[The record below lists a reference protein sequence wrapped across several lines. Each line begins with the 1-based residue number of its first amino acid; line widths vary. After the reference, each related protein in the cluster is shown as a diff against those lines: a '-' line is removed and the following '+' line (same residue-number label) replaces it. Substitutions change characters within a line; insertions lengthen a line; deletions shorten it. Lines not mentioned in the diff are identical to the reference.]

1 MADQKQL
8 LATLEKYFGYK
19 AFKPYQEEIVTDVL
33 GGRDVLAIIA
43 TGGGKSLCYQ
53 LPALLSGGLAIV
65 VSPLISLMKDQVDAL
80 RANGIQAATLNSSM
94 GFDEVRTIQRDL
106 LDGKIKVLYISP
118 EKVVQDAFLDFLK
131 KINVKLIAV
140 DEAHCISMWGH
151 QFRPE
156 YRKLASLKTHFPGV
170 PLIAL
175 TASAIPEVRED
186 IVNQLNMSAP
196 KKYIGSFNRHNL
208 HYEIRDKKDTVEQII
223 AYIKDHKGQSG
234 IIYCWQRK
242 TTEELAEKLRKAGI
256 RSLPYHADLSDSV
269 RSSTQEKFVK
279 DDTDVICATV
289 AFGMGIDKPD
299 VRFVIHYDM
308 PKNLESYYQETG
320 RAGRDGEISDCIMFY
335 SAADAMKIKNLIE
348 KEYGDEKLNSI
359 AFQKW
364 RAMVDFSETRLCRRK
379 FLLNYFGEQYDTPAC
394 GTCDN
399 CWNPRDTIDGIEI
412 ATKILTCVS
421 NLKGKFGINHIAD
434 IISGSTNK
442 KILDYK
448 HNLNP
453 VYNRGKPYTKAQWID
468 FIKELVQL
476 GYLAI
481 SGDKYPVLVPGEK
494 SLEITFGTPDIQLT
508 KPVIEP
514 IAVPRSEDKYD
525 ARLFQVLRDLRKR
538 IADENGWPPYVVFHD
553 TALKEM
559 ARTFPCTL
567 PELSK
572 IPGVGS
578 KKMENFGQEFLQTI
592 RDYVK
597 ADGFVTQEKSK
608 SLPVGNSFVTH
619 EKSHS
624 LPVGNSFVTPEKGQ
638 SRLVSDGGT
647 SSIRVETNKV
657 SPVAVDGAN
666 KHLFEDAYRLQQ
678 LVSQLNLD
686 LDKAKKSL
694 EEIVEQ
700 IKSEG
705 MTENDAYRLVKI
717 ERKIRHID
725 ARLFSENFPE
735 EFIDLATIPVTKAE
749 KVISGDDLLRCITY
763 DVRESY
769 KVEKLLDFEDQ

>member
-1 MADQKQL
+1 MADKKIM

-33 GGRDVLAIIA
+33 EGRDVLAIIA

-53 LPALLSGGLAIV
+53 LPAILSGGLAIV
-65 VSPLISLMKDQVDAL
+65 VSPLISLMKDQVDSL

-94 GFDEVRTIQRDL
+94 SFDEVKTIQRDL

-118 EKVVQDAFLDFLK
+118 EKVVQDTFLDFLK

-156 YRKLASLKTHFPGV
+156 YRKLASLKTHFPGI
-170 PLIAL
+170 PFIAL

-186 IVNQLNMSAP
+186 IVNQLKMSAP
-196 KKYIGSFNRHNL
+196 KKYVGSFNRHNL

-223 AYIKDHKGQSG
+223 AYIKEHKGQSG

-348 KEYGDEKLNSI
+348 KEYGDEKLNGI

-379 FLLNYFGEQYDTPAC
+379 FLLNYFGEQYDIPVC

-399 CWNPRDTIDGIEI
+399 CWNPRDTIDGMEI

-421 NLKGKFGINHIAD
+421 NLRGKFGINHIAD

-476 GYLAI
+476 EYLSI

-494 SLEITFGTPDIQLT
+494 SLEITFGAPDILLT
-508 KPVIEP
+508 KPTIEP
-514 IAVPRSEDKYD
+514 ITVNKSEDKYD
-525 ARLFQVLRDLRKR
+525 ASLFQVLRDLRKR

-572 IPGVGS
+572 IPGVGV
-578 KKMENFGQEFLQTI
+578 KKMENFGEEFINTI
-592 RDYVK
+592 KDYVK
-597 ADGFVTQEKSK
+597 SSGFVTQEKGQSR
-608 SLPVGNSFVTH
+608 SATNGGNPIKDHVNAASFMTQ
-619 EKSHS
+619 
-624 LPVGNSFVTPEKGQ
+624 EKGQ
-638 SRLVSDGGT
+638 SRLTSDDGNLT
-647 SSIRVETNKV
+647 IKV
-657 SPVAVDGAN
+657 PFKQYLPIADGE
-666 KHLFEDAYRLQQ
+666 KKKLFEDAYQLQQ

-686 LDKAKKSL
+686 LEKTKKSL
-694 EEIVEQ
+694 EEVLEKIR
-700 IKSEG
+700 SEG
-705 MTENDAYRLVKI
+705 LTESEYYRLVKI

-725 ARLFSENFPE
+725 ARLFSECFPD
-735 EFIDLATIPVTKAE
+735 EFVDLATIPVTKAE
-749 KVISGDDLLRCITY
+749 KVISGDELSRCISY

-769 KVEKLLDFEDQ
+769 KIEKLADFEDQ